1 MSQLTGITPVYTDA
15 AGNKLRADLAI
26 IAEWIKPGSKVLD
39 LGCGDGVLLAYLRD
53 HHDVNGYGLEI
64 NAFNIEACV
73 KRDINVI
80 QADLNDGLKEY
91 FNDDSFDYVIMS
103 QTLQA
108 TEQPD
113 LILKEMLRVGREGIV
128 TFPNMAYWRAR
139 LQLAVQGIMP
149 VTKGLPNQWYNTPN
163 VHLCTLQD
171 FEALCRLHDIDV
183 LQREVVDHSHR
194 RGNLL
199 MRLLPNLFGEVA
211 IYRCSQ
217 EQGVPPP
224 AVPL

>member
-1 MSQLTGITPVYTDA
+1 MSQLTEITPVYEE
-15 AGNKLRADLAI
+15 GNENKLRADLAI

-53 HHDVNGYGLEI
+53 HQDVTGYGLEI

-73 KRDINVI
+73 ERDINVI
-80 QADLNDGLKEY
+80 QADLNDGLQEY
-91 FNDDSFDYVIMS
+91 FADDSFDYVIMS

-113 LILKEMLRVGREGIV
+113 LILQEMLRVGREGIV

-139 LQLAVQGIMP
+139 LQLGVQGIMP

-163 VHLCTLQD
+163 VHLCTLKD
-171 FEALCRLHDIDV
+171 FQALCRQHDIDV
-183 LQREVVDHSHR
+183 LQRTVVDHSHR

-199 MRLLPNLFGEVA
+199 MSLLPNLLGEVA
-211 IYRCSQ
+211 IYRCSRS
-217 EQGVPPP
+217 
-224 AVPL
+224 LLR

>member
-1 MSQLTGITPVYTDA
+1 MSQLTEITPVYED
-15 AGNKLRADLAI
+15 GSDNKLRADLAI

-53 HHDVNGYGLEI
+53 HQDVTGYGLEI

-73 KRDINVI
+73 ERDINVI
-80 QADLNDGLKEY
+80 QADLNDGLQEY
-91 FNDDSFDYVIMS
+91 FADDSFDYVIMS

-113 LILKEMLRVGREGIV
+113 LILQEMLRVGREGIV

-139 LQLAVQGIMP
+139 LQLGVQGIMP

-163 VHLCTLQD
+163 VHLCTLKD
-171 FEALCRLHDIDV
+171 FQALCRQHDIDV
-183 LQREVVDHSHR
+183 LQRTVVDHSHR

-199 MRLLPNLFGEVA
+199 MSLLPNLLGEVA
-211 IYRCSQ
+211 IYRCSRS
-217 EQGVPPP
+217 
-224 AVPL
+224 LLR